1 MGSEPKRDWGLGT
14 GDSALRTSQTAD
26 SRGSPDPAGRVSR
39 SRLPDTRSPHGL
51 PLETR
56 VAITVLLGGLP
67 AVVVALVWLWTAEHG
82 IEVRWTLTVVVV
94 VAWLAGALVTRERVV
109 RPLQTLSNLL
119 SGLREGDYSV
129 RGAGANERDA
139 LGIAMTE
146 INALGNTLQAQRLG
160 ALEATA
166 LLRTVMAEID
176 AGIFAFDGGGKLRLV
191 NREGERLLG
200 QPVERL
206 LGRDAAALGLDVYLR
221 DDGPRTLDV
230 SRDGRPGRWEVR
242 RREFRQDG
250 LPHHLLVFTDV
261 SHVLREEERLAW
273 QRIVRVLSHEI
284 NNSLAPIKSI
294 ARSLTRLLK
303 REPRA
308 EDWEQE
314 ALHGLDVIEGRSG
327 SLSRF
332 LQAYARLAQLPKPVR
347 RPVDVDGWIR
357 RVVELE
363 ERIPVR
369 ITPGPATTIL
379 ADRDQLD
386 QLLINL
392 VGNAVD
398 AASDMGGGVRVSWTS
413 EDDHVLVDIEDEG
426 PGLSDTANLFVPFF
440 TTKPNGTGI
449 GLALSRQIAEAHGG
463 TLTLENREDRSGVR
477 ARLRLPR
484 RWRGDA

>member
-1 MGSEPKRDWGLGT
+1 MGSERRGT
-14 GDSALRTSQTAD
+14 APATGSA
-26 SRGSPDPAGRVSR
+26 SRPPGAH
-39 SRLPDTRSPHGL
+39 SRLPLESRL
-51 PLETR
+51 PLL
-56 VAITVLLGGLP
+56 VLFGGFP
-67 AVVVALVWLWTAEHG
+67 GVVVSLVWLWTGDHG

-94 VAWLAGALVTRERVV
+94 VVWLSAAAVARERVI

-129 RGAGANERDA
+129 RGAGANEQDA

-160 ALEATA
+160 AMEATA

-176 AGIFAFDGGGKLRLV
+176 SAIFAFDGNATLRLV

-200 QPVERL
+200 QPIERL

-221 DDGPRTLDV
+221 DDAPRTLER
-230 SRDGRPGRWEVR
+230 STEAGTTRWEVR
-242 RREFRQDG
+242 RRAFRQDG
-250 LPHHLLVFTDV
+250 LPHHLLVLTDV

-294 ARSLTRLLK
+294 ARSLQRVLK
-303 REPRA
+303 REPRSP
-308 EDWEQE
+308 DWEEE

-347 RPVDVDGWIR
+347 RPVDVERWVR

-363 ERIPVR
+363 ERLPVTLR
-369 ITPGPATTIL
+369 AGPATLVL

-386 QLLINL
+386 QLLINI
-392 VGNAVD
+392 VRNAVD
-398 AASDMGGGVRVSWTS
+398 AALDTGGGVTVSWST
-413 EDDHVLVDIEDEG
+413 DDDAVTVTVEDEG
-426 PGLSDTANLFVPFF
+426 HGLSDTVNLFVPFF
-440 TTKPNGTGI
+440 TTKPSGTGI

-463 TLTLENREDRSGVR
+463 VLTLENRDDRPGVR
-477 ARLRLPR
+477 ARLRLPLR
-484 RWRGDA
+484 

>member
-1 MGSEPKRDWGLGT
+1 M
-14 GDSALRTSQTAD
+14 
-26 SRGSPDPAGRVSR
+26 
-39 SRLPDTRSPHGL
+39 
-51 PLETR
+51 PLL
-56 VAITVLLGGLP
+56 VLLGGLP
-67 AVVVALVWLWTAEHG
+67 GVAVSLVWLWTGDHG

-94 VAWLAGALVTRERVV
+94 VAWVAAAMVARERVI

-129 RGAGANERDA
+129 RGAGANEHDA

-176 AGIFAFDGGGKLRLV
+176 SAIFAFDDDEKLRLV

-200 QPVERL
+200 QPLERL
-206 LGRDAAALGLDVYLR
+206 LGRDATALGLDVYLR
-221 DDGPRTLDV
+221 DDAPRTLDLSNDAGV
-230 SRDGRPGRWEVR
+230 TRWEVR
-242 RREFRQDG
+242 RRAFRQDG
-250 LPHHLLVFTDV
+250 LPHHLLVLTDV

-294 ARSLTRLLK
+294 ARSLQRVLK
-303 REPRA
+303 RQPRSA
-308 EDWEQE
+308 DWEEE

-347 RPVDVDGWIR
+347 RPVDVAVWVG

-363 ERIPVR
+363 ERMTVALC
-369 ITPGPATTIL
+369 PGPAVAVL
-379 ADRDQLD
+379 ADGDQLD
-386 QLLINL
+386 QLLINI
-392 VGNAVD
+392 VRNAVD
-398 AASDMGGGVRVSWTS
+398 AALDAGGGVAVSWS
-413 EDDHVLVDIEDEG
+413 SDDGAVVVTVEDEG
-426 PGLSDTANLFVPFF
+426 PGLSDTVNLFVPFF

-463 TLTLENREDRSGVR
+463 VLTLENRDDRSGVR
-477 ARLRLPR
+477 ARLRLPLR
-484 RWRGDA
+484 

>member
-1 MGSEPKRDWGLGT
+1 
-14 GDSALRTSQTAD
+14 
-26 SRGSPDPAGRVSR
+26 
-39 SRLPDTRSPHGL
+39 
-51 PLETR
+51 
-56 VAITVLLGGLP
+56 
-67 AVVVALVWLWTAEHG
+67 
-82 IEVRWTLTVVVV
+82 VVV
-94 VAWLAGALVTRERVV
+94 VAWLAAAAIARERVV

-129 RGAGANERDA
+129 RGAGANDDDA

-160 ALEATA
+160 AMEATA

-176 AGIFAFDGGGKLRLV
+176 SAIFAFGSDDTLRLV

-200 QPVERL
+200 QPTERL
-206 LGRDAAALGLDVYLR
+206 LGRRADTLGLADCLK
-221 DDGPRTLDV
+221 DDAPRTLEMMH
-230 SRDGRPGRWEVR
+230 DGRNTRWDVR
-242 RREFRQDG
+242 RRAFRQDG
-250 LPHHLLVFTDV
+250 LPHQLLVLTDV

-294 ARSLTRLLK
+294 ARSLQRVLK

-308 EDWEQE
+308 PDWEHE
-314 ALHGLDVIEGRSG
+314 ALHGLEVIEGRSG

-332 LQAYARLAQLPKPVR
+332 LQAYARLAQLPKPVI
-347 RPVDVDGWIR
+347 RPIDVGAWVR

-363 ERIPVR
+363 DRMVVA
-369 ITPGPATTIL
+369 TCPGVTTIVH
-379 ADRDQLD
+379 ADGDQLD

-392 VGNAVD
+392 VRNAVD
-398 AASDMGGGVRVSWTS
+398 AASDTGGGVQVSWTT
-413 EDDHVLVDIEDEG
+413 DDSAVVITVEDEG
-426 PGLSDTANLFVPFF
+426 PGLADTANLFVPFF

-463 TLTLENREDRSGVR
+463 TLRLENRGDRSGVR
-477 ARLRLPR
+477 ALLRLPLKPR
-484 RWRGDA
+484 REA

>member
-1 MGSEPKRDWGLGT
+1 
-14 GDSALRTSQTAD
+14 
-26 SRGSPDPAGRVSR
+26 V
-39 SRLPDTRSPHGL
+39 
-51 PLETR
+51 
-56 VAITVLLGGLP
+56 LGGLP
-67 AVVVALVWLWTAEHG
+67 GVVVSLVWLWTGEHG
-82 IEVRWTLTVVVV
+82 IEVRWTLTVLVVV
-94 VAWLAGALVTRERVV
+94 VWLAAAATARERVV

-129 RGAGANERDA
+129 RGAGANENDA

-166 LLRTVMAEID
+166 LLRTVMTEID
-176 AGIFAFDGGGKLRLV
+176 AAIFAFGSDDTLRLV

-200 QPVERL
+200 QPTERL
-206 LGRDAAALGLDVYLR
+206 LGRRADTLGLGEYLR
-221 DDGPRTLDV
+221 EDAPRTLEMTH
-230 SRDGRPGRWEVR
+230 DGRSTRWEVR
-242 RREFRQDG
+242 RRAFRQDG
-250 LPHHLLVFTDV
+250 LPHQLLVLTDV

-294 ARSLTRLLK
+294 ARTLQRVLK
-303 REPRA
+303 RQPRA
-308 EDWEQE
+308 PDWEQE

-332 LQAYARLAQLPKPVR
+332 LQAYAQLAQLPKPVTR
-347 RPVDVDGWIR
+347 RVDVETWVR

-363 ERIPVR
+363 DRMAVVVC
-369 ITPGPATTIL
+369 PGAATTVY
-379 ADRDQLD
+379 ADGDQLD

-392 VGNAVD
+392 VRNAVD
-398 AASDMGGGVRVSWTS
+398 AVADTGGDVRVSWSS
-413 EDDHVLVDIEDEG
+413 EDAAVVVTVEDDG
-426 PGLSDTANLFVPFF
+426 PGLAETANLFVPFF

-463 TLTLENREDRSGVR
+463 VLTLENRTDRSGVR
-477 ARLRLPR
+477 ALLRLPFKAR
-484 RWRGDA
+484 RDA

>member
-1 MGSEPKRDWGLGT
+1 MDSEPRDAGSGKRE
-14 GDSALRTSQTAD
+14 A
-26 SRGSPDPAGRVSR
+26 SRQF
-39 SRLPDTRSPHGL
+39 RLPIESRM
-51 PLETR
+51 PLL
-56 VAITVLLGGLP
+56 VLLGGVP
-67 AVVVALVWLWTAEHG
+67 GVIVALVWLWTGDHG

-94 VAWLAGALVTRERVV
+94 VTWVAAAIVARERVI

-129 RGAGANERDA
+129 RGAGANDSDA

-160 ALEATA
+160 AMEATA

-176 AGIFAFDGGGKLRLV
+176 SAIFAFDGDGKLRLV

-200 QPVERL
+200 QPLERL
-206 LGRDAAALGLDVYLR
+206 LGRPAAALGLDVYLR
-221 DDGPRTLDV
+221 DDAPRTLEIPNEA
-230 SRDGRPGRWEVR
+230 GATRWEVR
-242 RREFRQDG
+242 RRAFRQDG
-250 LPHHLLVFTDV
+250 LPHHLLVLTDV

-294 ARSLTRLLK
+294 ARSLQRVLK
-303 REPRA
+303 REPRSP
-308 EDWEQE
+308 DWEEE

-347 RPVDVDGWIR
+347 RPVDVAAWVC

-363 ERIPVR
+363 ERMPVALC
-369 ITPGPATTIL
+369 PGPATTVL
-379 ADRDQLD
+379 ADGDQLD
-386 QLLINL
+386 QLLINI
-392 VGNAVD
+392 VRNAVD
-398 AASDMGGGVRVSWTS
+398 AALDAGGGVAVSWS
-413 EDDHVLVDIEDEG
+413 SDDGAVIVTVEDEG

-463 TLTLENREDRSGVR
+463 VLTLENRDDRRGVR
-477 ARLRLPR
+477 ARLRLPLR
-484 RWRGDA
+484 